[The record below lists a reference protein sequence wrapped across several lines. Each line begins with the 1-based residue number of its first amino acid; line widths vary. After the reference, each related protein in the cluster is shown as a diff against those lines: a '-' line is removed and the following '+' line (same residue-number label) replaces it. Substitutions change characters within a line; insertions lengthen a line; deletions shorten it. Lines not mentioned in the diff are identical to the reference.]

1 MAPKQGEAAIELV
14 MALPGL
20 EKQLFG
26 KCKKRG
32 DLPLSGADTNPLTSS
47 LLAALVEA
55 FLQTPASHPQ
65 AGGFCCKG

>member
-1 MAPKQGEAAIELV
+1 MQGEAVTELV

-20 EKQLFG
+20 GKQLFG

-32 DLPLSGADTNPLTSS
+32 DLPLSGADRNPLTSS

-55 FLQTPASHPQ
+55 FLQAPASHPQ
-65 AGGFCCKG
+65 ASGFCCTG